1 MRLKVVGQVA
11 HKKRERTRQQASE
24 LKEMQK
30 FLLIKV
36 NQGKYNLFSEM
47 SQTEMSQT
55 FHKHWKNL
63 KTYASQ
69 TKEYHKQPLA
79 HNQGQP
85 HKRQKHP
92 LSIFW
97 DFPLHKG
104 NGGTGL
110 QHSWNCSQEGRHWGE
125 IMSNTRDRIFQQ
137 QITFLFPNWIRGWN
151 CASV

>member
-1 MRLKVVGQVA
+1 MFKSWMKVKVVGQVA

-36 NQGKYNLFSEM
+36 NQSKQIFL
-47 SQTEMSQT
+47 SQTKMSQT
-55 FHKHWKNL
+55 FHKPKGY
-63 KTYASQ
+63 T
-69 TKEYHKQPLA
+69 TKYLPP
-79 HNQGQP
+79 NQGQP

-104 NGGTGL
+104 DGGTGL
-110 QHSWNCSQEGRHWGE
+110 QHCGNCSQEGWHWGE